1 MNGKIA
7 KARGFFDKFF
17 LRALIEFVAL
27 AAVMSLLG
35 TYVYDRMDILL
46 IDSLRESVAQQSQ
59 STAYVLGERFQH
71 KLDELESRAEL
82 IQQGRISA
90 EDAVAIATIG
100 TRDGRKRGILRQD
113 NSAIAGRLCGVG

>member
-46 IDSLRESVAQQSQ
+46 IDSLK
-59 STAYVLGERFQH
+59 H
-71 KLDELESRAEL
+71 
-82 IQQGRISA
+82 
-90 EDAVAIATIG
+90 
-100 TRDGRKRGILRQD
+100 
-113 NSAIAGRLCGVG
+113 

>member
-17 LRALIEFVAL
+17 LRALMEFVAL
-27 AAVMSLLG
+27 AAVLSLLG

-59 STAYVLGERFQH
+59 STAYVLVERFQH

-82 IQQGRISA
+82 IQ
-90 EDAVAIATIG
+90 
-100 TRDGRKRGILRQD
+100 RGIFLPKMPWPLPP
-113 NSAIAGRLCGVG
+113 SAPGTAGNAAS